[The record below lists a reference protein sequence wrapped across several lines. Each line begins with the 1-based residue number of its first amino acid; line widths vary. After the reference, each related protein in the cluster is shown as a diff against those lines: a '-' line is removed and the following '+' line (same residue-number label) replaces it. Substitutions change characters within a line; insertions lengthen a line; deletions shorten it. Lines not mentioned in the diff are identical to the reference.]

1 MKGKTLDPIAY
12 RESVAGL
19 CMICTKPMQGVYG
32 HWGKSGTCSKKCEKI
47 QEIKPVREKY
57 NNPNPVL

>member
-19 CMICTKPMQGVYG
+19 CMICEKPVHAFYG
-32 HWGKSGTCSKKCEKI
+32 RWQFTGTCSKKCEVEQRNKGV
-47 QEIKPVREKY
+47 K
-57 NNPNPVL
+57 NAL